1 VTAVHDHQDPSGQDP
16 AVAVVGLGY
25 VGACLAATLA
35 DRGLSV
41 TGLDTDES
49 LIGELRRGYCRFHE
63 HELAEALSRGMSAG
77 RLRVTTEYPSVA
89 GVDVVLIAVGTP
101 VRDDGSLADAQ
112 LRAACSSVSRH
123 LRPGQLLILKSTVPP
138 GTTREVVLPLLEA
151 GGLTAGADFKLAFS
165 PERLAQG
172 TALAELR
179 TLPIVVGGTDTASTQ
194 AASAFWR
201 LALGVPVLQQDSLEA
216 AEIVKLAD
224 NWWIDLNIA
233 MANELARYCDLFGV
247 DVLDVI
253 AAANS
258 IPKGNGNVNI
268 LLPSVGAG
276 GSCLVK
282 DPWMVWESA
291 RRRGLDVRT
300 PRLSREIN
308 AAMPAYTADLIIDEL
323 TRAGKDPARSTVAV
337 LGLAYKNNTSDL
349 RSTPVTAAVAAL
361 VQAGVN
367 VRAYDPLTDA
377 ERATE
382 LMGLRP
388 APTLDEAVKD
398 ADCLAVFALHREFQ
412 KIDFAELPV
421 ARPCLILDG
430 RAYYPKEQIAE
441 LRRLGYLYR
450 GIGR

>member
-1 VTAVHDHQDPSGQDP
+1 VSAVQSHGSPSGQNP

-25 VGACLAATLA
+25 VGSCLAAALA

-41 TGLDTDES
+41 IGLDTDES
-49 LIGELRRGYCRFHE
+49 LIGELERGYCRFRE
-63 HELAEALSRGMSAG
+63 HELPKVLFRGMSAG

-89 GVDVVLIAVGTP
+89 DADVVLIAVGTP
-101 VRDDGSLADAQ
+101 VRDDGSLVDTQ
-112 LRAACSSVSRH
+112 LRAACLSVSRH
-123 LRPGQLLILKSTVPP
+123 IRPGQLLILKSTVPP
-138 GTTREVVLPLLEA
+138 GTTREMVLPLLEG

-172 TALAELR
+172 NALAELR
-179 TLPIVVGGTDTASTQ
+179 TFPIVVGGTDAASAQ

-201 LALGVPVLQQDSLEA
+201 HALGVAVLQQDSLEA

-268 LLPSVGAG
+268 LLPSLGAG

-308 AAMPAYTADLIIDEL
+308 AAMPAYTARLIIDEL
-323 TRAGKDPARSTVAV
+323 AGAGKDPARSTVAV

-349 RSTPVTAAVAAL
+349 RATPVAAAVAAL
-361 VQAGVN
+361 VRAGVN

-382 LMGLRP
+382 LMGIRP
-388 APTLDEAVKD
+388 APTLEEAVKD
-398 ADCLAVFALHREFQ
+398 ADCLAVFALHREFE

-430 RAYYPKEQIAE
+430 RAYYPKEQIAVF
-441 LRRLGYLYR
+441 RRLGYVYR

>member
-1 VTAVHDHQDPSGQDP
+1 
-16 AVAVVGLGY
+16 
-25 VGACLAATLA
+25 
-35 DRGLSV
+35 
-41 TGLDTDES
+41 
-49 LIGELRRGYCRFHE
+49 
-63 HELAEALSRGMSAG
+63 
-77 RLRVTTEYPSVA
+77 
-89 GVDVVLIAVGTP
+89 VVLIAVGTP

-377 ERATE
+377 ERAAE